1 MTPAQRLLHDAAD
14 IVGGTRNDTHGTPEN
29 SFHCIAAFWAVYDK
43 YARDPNTP
51 RAVADK
57 MELLKIARSIC
68 GSPARD
74 HFVDR
79 AGYAAL
85 SGELA

>member
-1 MTPAQRLLHDAAD
+1 MTPAQRILHEAAD

-29 SFHCIAAFWAVYDK
+29 SFHCIAEFWAVYDK
-43 YARDPNTP
+43 YARAQGP

-85 SGELA
+85 AGELV

>member
-1 MTPAQRLLHDAAD
+1 MRPAAATLFEAAEA
-14 IVGGTRNDTHGTPEN
+14 VSGARNDTHGQAER
-29 SFHCIAAFWAVYDK
+29 SFGCIAEFWAVYDK
-43 YARDPNTP
+43 YAPSQGP

-68 GSPARD
+68 GTADHD

-85 SGELA
+85 AGELS